1 MWLGSSNDKKISLV
15 RFWKICSCIL
25 YVGAAYGLTKIHHF
39 CDSRFT
45 WIHKLTVM
53 IQFNSIHLFSGC
65 SQRSLD
71 SRFQIVLAYRSTI
84 QVWLFQSYGKL
95 ERIQLNSINSRVSF
109 AKCCKYTVH
118 PICTF
123 ASSPPNLLS
132 KSIAKQTVIWCC
144 WHFKELHW
152 F

>member
-1 MWLGSSNDKKISLV
+1 MWLGSSNDKNISLV

-25 YVGAAYGLTKIHHF
+25 YVGAAYGFTDSPLLWFTFHLYSQAD
-39 CDSRFT
+39 CDDS
-45 WIHKLTVM
+45 
-53 IQFNSIHLFSGC
+53 IQLNPPFSGC
-65 SQRSLD
+65 SQKRLD
-71 SRFQIVLAYRSTI
+71 SRFQIVLALRSTI
-84 QVWLFQSYGKL
+84 QVWLFQGYGKL
-95 ERIQLNSINSRVSF
+95 ERIQLNSIHPRVSF

-144 WHFKELHW
+144 WHLKELHW